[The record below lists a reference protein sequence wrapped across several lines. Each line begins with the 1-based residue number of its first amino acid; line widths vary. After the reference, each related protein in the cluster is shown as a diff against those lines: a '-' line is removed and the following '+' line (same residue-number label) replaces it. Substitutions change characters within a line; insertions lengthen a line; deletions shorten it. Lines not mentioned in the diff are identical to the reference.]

1 MKVMAEYGPELGWKW
16 SAASQVRKMLRKGS
30 SHANGS
36 GERKQWDD
44 LGQRSL

>member
-1 MKVMAEYGPELGWKW
+1 MEMVR
-16 SAASQVRKMLRKGS
+16 SIASEEMLRKGS